1 MDAFAPEFVRR
12 TWVEL
17 ELEEMFGSPPQW
29 IDRAGDLVTDG
40 DVNWSTPELTK
51 DGTFYHGVPPGR
63 YPVYAGTDRYDLFG
77 ADGPTRYYVNTLFMP
92 LVPPDRLADAQWD
105 DEGYD
110 NGPHF
115 RDYACLWSVGAERA
129 TLPHSGDKSETILR
143 IERSLLSEEA
153 LSRRGNWTDD
163 LVDPVSGA
171 NVLSFPVWESTIRGF
186 EARDADDE
194 ILALL
199 FVAWYP

>member
-1 MDAFAPEFVRR
+1 M
-12 TWVEL
+12 EL
-17 ELEEMFGSPPQW
+17 ELEDVFGPPPQW

-40 DVNWSTPELTK
+40 DVNWSTPEFTK
-51 DGTFYHGVPPGR
+51 DGTFYHAVPPGR
-63 YPVYAGTDRYDLFG
+63 YPVYAGTDRYDLSDTG
-77 ADGPTRYYVNTLFMP
+77 GPPRYYVNTLFMP
-92 LVPPDRLADAQWD
+92 LVPLLPADRLADAQWD

-110 NGPHF
+110 DGPYF

-129 TLPHSGDKSETILR
+129 TLPHWGNKSEAILR

-163 LVDPVSGA
+163 LVDPASGA
-171 NVLSFPVWESTIRGF
+171 NVLSFPVWDNTLRGF

-199 FVAWYP
+199 FVVWSP